1 MAANKYEVQL
11 IPLDQIDKNP
21 QNPETRGSEGDIKHL
36 LTSITESG
44 LFYPILVNRLDNGRF
59 MIIEGHRRFAV
70 FNIKRDRNPDYAQVP
85 ALVINVGPEYQ
96 TQIFR
101 EINETSKKLTGK
113 QWLEVFALG
122 SSAKDLPGRLRP
134 AIEAL
139 SHLFSRDEL
148 KRIAAR
154 TGPSVHGLARRVAGF
169 SGYNPDDLA
178 DLRRVVAWLVNS
190 NDSVNVRVAMSE
202 GHTEKVRNAIAKSVR
217 MSGSPY
223 PDGEAVTG
231 ETTAMPL
238 AA

>member
-1 MAANKYEVQL
+1 MADKYQVQL
-11 IPLDQIDKNP
+11 ISLDQIDKNP

-44 LFYPILVNRLDNGRF
+44 LFYPILVNQQKNGRF

-70 FNIKRDRNPDYAQVP
+70 FNIKRDRNPDFAHIP
-85 ALVINVGPEYQ
+85 ALVINVATEYE
-96 TQIFR
+96 TKIFR

-122 SSAKDLPGRLRP
+122 ASAKDLPGRLRP

-139 SHLFSRDEL
+139 GHLFNREEL
-148 KRIAAR
+148 KRLATR

-169 SGYNPDDLA
+169 CDYDPNNPSE
-178 DLRRVVAWLVNS
+178 LRRIVAWLINS

-202 GHTEKVRNAIAKSVR
+202 GHVDKIKAAIGKGIR
-217 MSGSPY
+217 MSGNPY
-223 PDGEAVTG
+223 PDGEVIAG
-231 ETTAMPL
+231 EAELPL